1 MNKRKDEFKR
11 KAKIDFDGF
20 VGSDGIAHEPADCI
34 IRSDVPNGW
43 ELMDREAKRNYVK
56 DVYAFWIVRLWVK
69 KMTVKVDDIDVL
81 TTISNWNNFINA
93 GVARLDS
100 SWNEIVDAMNVVIG
114 LKEDVKRPRIIEGA
128 EEVSEAEINEN

>member
-1 MNKRKDEFKR
+1 MKKRKDEFQR
-11 KAKIDFDGF
+11 KTKIDFDGF
-20 VGSDGIAHEPADCI
+20 VGSDGIAHEPANCI
-34 IRSDVPNGW
+34 IRSDVPLGW
-43 ELMDREAKRNYVK
+43 ELMDREAKLNYVK

-69 KMTVKVDDIDVL
+69 KMAVKVEDIDTV

-114 LKEDVKRPRIIEGA
+114 LENDLERPRTIEEEGA
-128 EEVSEAEINEN
+128 EDE